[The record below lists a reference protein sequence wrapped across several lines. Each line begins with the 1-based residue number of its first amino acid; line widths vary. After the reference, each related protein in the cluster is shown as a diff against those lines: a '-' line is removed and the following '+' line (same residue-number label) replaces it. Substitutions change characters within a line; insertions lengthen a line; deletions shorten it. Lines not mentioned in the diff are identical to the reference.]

1 MYIKLK
7 KLREDKGITQDEM
20 AELLGYRHKSGYSKL
35 ENGERKMSI
44 EQAKLISDFFN
55 MSIEDIFFNNKVK
68 HKEEKMNGTKVQ
80 KYLPNS

>member
-35 ENGERKMSI
+35 ENGESKTY
-44 EQAKLISDFFN
+44 F
-55 MSIEDIFFNNKVK
+55 
-68 HKEEKMNGTKVQ
+68 
-80 KYLPNS
+80 

>member
-20 AELLGYRHKSGYSKL
+20 AELLGYRHKSRYSKL

-55 MSIEDIFFNNKVK
+55 MSIEDIFFNNKVNK
-68 HKEEKMNGTKVQ
+68 LTTQ
-80 KYLPNS
+80 